1 MSKKSAHVNNKM
13 ELRIVVGSTQVE
25 HITVHPNMFQ
35 VPRVGDNYKFIAI
48 TRTLEKATDEDA
60 GFAQDTVQHTGKVI
74 AVTFNNAVVRTK
86 SGGRYATEL
95 LQEVT
100 ITLQDPE
107 IGE

>member
-13 ELRIVVGSTQVE
+13 DLRIVVGRTQVE

-35 VPRVGDNYKFIAI
+35 VPRVGDHYKFTAM
-48 TRTLEKATDEDA
+48 TRSVEEAPED
-60 GFAQDTVQHTGKVI
+60 FKQELVQHSGKVI

-86 SGGRYATEL
+86 SDNRYSTEL
-95 LQEVT
+95 LQDVT

-107 IGE
+107 TGA